1 MSDGGTKNVLFKCR
15 IIDSEK
21 YFKQQSTCRWKFYV
35 IMNVADS
42 QNWPN

>member
-1 MSDGGTKNVLFKCR
+1 MSERGTKIVLFKCR

-21 YFKQQSTCRWKFYV
+21 YFKQQSTCRWKFCV

-42 QNWPN
+42 QNWLN